1 VGPVIEQ
8 EQVDVWLGI
17 DVGKSEHFHTTL
29 NDDGEQLAAG
39 AVGNDE
45 SAIRAVIRA
54 GKELGRPGVVI
65 DQPGSIAA
73 LVLAVAREEGV
84 PVAYIPGLVMR
95 RAAQLYPGAAKTD
108 PRESFVLA
116 DTARTHRRRVHWLA
130 DSDDLLAQLRVLVGF
145 DNDLAVDVNRTTNR
159 LRDALTSVAP
169 GLERVLGDRLD
180 HPAARAVLARWPTP
194 TALRAAGPALR
205 RLCRKQAPRAGD
217 RLADELVVALAAQT
231 VTVPAE
237 TTLGRVIAELAD
249 ELERL
254 YSRRARL
261 AGEIEEVFLAHP
273 FAQLLISMPGIG
285 TKTGATILTEIG
297 DGTAFPTAGHL
308 AAYAGISPVTRQ
320 SGTSLR
326 DETRARHGNHRL
338 KNALFLAAFCS
349 LRSPDSKAYYARKR
363 AEGKRHNAAI
373 MCLARR
379 RCDVL
384 HAILRTGAP
393 YNPNHPGKP
402 RDTTTTP

>member
-1 VGPVIEQ
+1 MRPVIEP
-8 EQVDVWLGI
+8 EQVNVWVGM
-17 DVGKSEHFHTTL
+17 DVGKGEHFHTTL
-29 NDDGEQLAAG
+29 DDEGEQIAAG
-39 AVGNDE
+39 GLVNGEA
-45 SAIRAVIRA
+45 AIRAVIRA
-54 GKELGRPGVVI
+54 AKESGRPGVVI

-84 PVAYIPGLVMR
+84 PVAYVPGLVMR
-95 RAAQLYPGAAKTD
+95 RAAQLYPGSAKTD
-108 PRESFVLA
+108 PRDSFVLA
-116 DTARTHRRRVHWLA
+116 DTARTHRKRVHWLSA
-130 DSDDLLAQLRVLVGF
+130 SDELLGQLRVLVGF

-159 LRDALTSVAP
+159 LRDALVSVAP
-169 GLERVLGDRLD
+169 ALERVLGDRLD
-180 HPAARAVLARWPTP
+180 HPAARAVVARWSTP

-205 RLCRKQAPRAGD
+205 RLCRKHAPRAGD
-217 RLADELVVALAAQT
+217 RLADDLAAALAAQT

-237 TTLGRVIAELAD
+237 ATLGRVIAELAG

-254 YSRRARL
+254 YQRRARL
-261 AGEIEEVFLAHP
+261 AAEIEEAFLAHP
-273 FAQLLISMPGIG
+273 FAQVLISMPGIG
-285 TKTGATILTEIG
+285 TKTGAVILTEIG
-297 DGTAFPTAGHL
+297 DGSAFPTAAHL

-320 SGTSLR
+320 SGSSLR
-326 DETRARHGNHRL
+326 GETRARHGNHRL

-384 HAILRTGAP
+384 HAMLRTATP
-393 YNPNHPGKP
+393 YNPNHPGRP
-402 RDTTTTP
+402 RVTPTTP

>member
-1 VGPVIEQ
+1 VIEP
-8 EQVDVWLGI
+8 EQVNVWVGM
-17 DVGKSEHFHTTL
+17 DVGKAEHFHTTL
-29 NDDGEQLAAG
+29 DDDGEQLAAG
-39 AVGNDE
+39 AVVNDE
-45 SAIRAVIRA
+45 GSVRAVIRA

-108 PRESFVLA
+108 PRDSFVLA

-169 GLERVLGDRLD
+169 ALERVLGDRLD

-194 TALRAAGPALR
+194 SRLGSAGPSLR
-205 RLCRKQAPRAGD
+205 RLCRKHAPRAGD
-217 RLADELVVALAAQT
+217 RLADDITAALSAQT

-237 TTLGRVIAELAD
+237 ATLGRVIAELAT

-261 AGEIEEVFLAHP
+261 AAEIEEVFLAHP
-273 FAQLLISMPGIG
+273 FAQLLID
-285 TKTGATILTEIG
+285 AR
-297 DGTAFPTAGHL
+297 DRHQDRGHD
-308 AAYAGISPVTRQ
+308 PD
-320 SGTSLR
+320 R
-326 DETRARHGNHRL
+326 DR
-338 KNALFLAAFCS
+338 
-349 LRSPDSKAYYARKR
+349 
-363 AEGKRHNAAI
+363 
-373 MCLARR
+373 
-379 RCDVL
+379 
-384 HAILRTGAP
+384 
-393 YNPNHPGKP
+393 
-402 RDTTTTP
+402 

>member
-1 VGPVIEQ
+1 MATAPE
-8 EQVDVWLGI
+8 DVNVWVGI
-17 DVGKSEHFHTTL
+17 DVGKSDHFHTTL
-29 NDDGEQLAAG
+29 DDRGDQLAAG
-39 AVGNDE
+39 AVANDE
-45 SAIRAVIRA
+45 RAIRQLVVHA
-54 GKELGRPGVVI
+54 KTYGRPGLVI

-73 LVLAVAREEGV
+73 MVLAVARLEGV

-108 PRESFVLA
+108 PRDSFVLA
-116 DTARTHRRRVHWLA
+116 DTARTHRRRVHWLSA
-130 DSDDLLAQLRVLVGF
+130 SDELLAELRILVGF
-145 DNDLAVDVNRTTNR
+145 DNDLAVDINRSTNR
-159 LRDALTSVAP
+159 LRDALVSVAP

-194 TALRAAGPALR
+194 TQLRSAGPALR
-205 RLCRKQAPRAGD
+205 RLCRKHAPRAGD
-217 RLADELVVALAAQT
+217 RLADDIDAAITAQT

-237 TTLGRVIAELAD
+237 ATLGRVIAELAA

-254 YSRRARL
+254 YQRRARL
-261 AGEIEEVFLAHP
+261 AAEIDEVFKRHPLA
-273 FAQLLISMPGIG
+273 AVLISMPGIG

-297 DGTAFPTAGHL
+297 DGTAFPTAAHL

-320 SGTSLR
+320 SGSSLR
-326 DETRARHGNHRL
+326 GETRARHGNHRL

-384 HAILRTGAP
+384 HAMLRTATP
-393 YNPNHPGKP
+393 YNPNHPASSGATHP
-402 RDTTTTP
+402 TP